1 MPEKDNVEVN
11 NPLFLK
17 MLQPRPTVERPPTRE
32 IMLRVHLRQ
41 MQETFLVSKQPLKL
55 EFKLNQRSGM
65 LMTVMTKDQLPEVEV
80 DKEEE
85 EEIEAEADKET
96 ETLKL
101 LDLMPKETLTLMIPD
116 QREVEMLEEAES
128 MRDLIEETA
137 QEEPIEV
144 EEKEKIEVLLVVMN
158 H

>member
-1 MPEKDNVEVN
+1 MPEKDNVEVKH
-11 NPLFLK
+11 PLFLK
-17 MLQPRPTVERPPTRE
+17 MHQPRPTEERPPTRE

-55 EFKLNQRSGM
+55 EFKLNQRKGM

-101 LDLMPKETLTLMIPD
+101 LDLMLKETLTLMIPD
-116 QREVEMLEEAES
+116 QREAEMLEEAES

>member
-1 MPEKDNVEVN
+1 MPEKDNVEVKH
-11 NPLFLK
+11 PLFLK
-17 MLQPRPTVERPPTRE
+17 MHQPRPTVERPPTRE

-55 EFKLNQRSGM
+55 EFKLNQRRGM

>member
-1 MPEKDNVEVN
+1 MPEKDNVEVKH
-11 NPLFLK
+11 PLYLK
-17 MLQPRPTVERPPTRE
+17 MLQPRPTVEMPPTRE
-32 IMLRVHLRQ
+32 IMLRAHLRQ

-55 EFKLNQRSGM
+55 EFKLNQRRGM

>member
-41 MQETFLVSKQPLKL
+41 MPETFLVSKQPLKL
-55 EFKLNQRSGM
+55 EFKLNQRKGM

>member
-32 IMLRVHLRQ
+32 IMLRVHLKQ
-41 MQETFLVSKQPLKL
+41 MPETFLVSKQPLKL

-85 EEIEAEADKET
+85 EETEAEADKET

>member
-1 MPEKDNVEVN
+1 VEVKH
-11 NPLFLK
+11 PLFLK
-17 MLQPRPTVERPPTRE
+17 MHQPRPTVERPPTRE

-55 EFKLNQRSGM
+55 EFKLNQRRGM
-65 LMTVMTKDQLPEVEV
+65 VMTVMTKDQLPEVEV

-101 LDLMPKETLTLMIPD
+101 LDLMPKETLTLMILD

>member
-1 MPEKDNVEVN
+1 VVKH
-11 NPLFLK
+11 PLFLK
-17 MLQPRPTVERPPTRE
+17 MLQPRPTVERLPTRE
-32 IMLRVHLRQ
+32 IMLRAHLRQ

-55 EFKLNQRSGM
+55 EFKLNQRRGM

-101 LDLMPKETLTLMIPD
+101 LDLMLKETLTLMIPD
-116 QREVEMLEEAES
+116 QREAEMLEEAES
-128 MRDLIEETA
+128 MRDLIEEMA